1 EDGRILVLES
11 GVLTL
16 RTADVFDSGLYHC
29 ISSNHKDAD
38 VLTFRITVVDP
49 HVGRSGVNG
58 AQLPAALG
66 STLHLPCTA
75 TAAPDP
81 AVTWVLPEHTI
92 LRQSAGNKHI
102 FANGTLR
109 IQGVTQR
116 DVGYFR
122 CLAANRFGVD
132 LLVFQVL
139 VRQDETALKKKH
151 GALGE
156 WEEGSGN
163 ELLRSAAAQ
172 RQPSGTAGTL
182 RALGEPAA
190 PAASSQSTHQSS
202 SHGKMPHWPHTD
214 RTGRRFRGHRRQFV
228 SSGRR
233 VDPQRW
239 AALLEKAKRNSTVA
253 GKRGE
258 AATEPPIQAHKLSEV
273 PEDEEETSGDL
284 VSPEEEFMIPAT
296 ERSPVSALGRATEP
310 TIPAGPKETGNPPPA
325 WSTSLL
331 LTEPITPLPSPL
343 PHPGAPATKRSQTL
357 PKPSDSWERS
367 DLSQI
372 SANGVK
378 QPTVPSGTATLF
390 PAGQKSIYSGES
402 NNQHLKS
409 ASMTPTTE
417 ATGTS
422 KAVTPQNTADKL
434 HIFTESIDNVSTKTD
449 HQVPVA
455 TVNAPS
461 SEFGPIYFHSTQ
473 KGGTPH
479 PPASTFTTHQQ
490 IEVIQDVPTHPAQL
504 QQHYGRRRKISGRR
518 RIVRPGRVPG
528 MKEPRY
534 NFGRPGSARGSTAVA
549 TGVQLNMNY
558 ASNVPTLCNSSS
570 SINPFSP
577 DTPQSSPSTMKMPL
591 EHPMGTH
598 QNTAF
603 LREEEKKHGA
613 RQKAAAT
620 VVSVTAEDTATTAAS
635 GSGVTGLKPTVTL
648 VVTPQ
653 TNTRATK
660 SKILRAGGRRGQR
673 RKRPPK
679 TPAPQRVAAAQST
692 AGTPAAQSTAAT
704 PAVSTVISAVSTA
717 SPAAQSTAAT
727 PAASTGTPAAQST
740 AATPAAQSTDISA
753 ASTGTPAVSTATPAA
768 STVISAVSTATLAAQ
783 STAATPAA
791 STATLAAQSTAATP
805 TVTAPASPAVPP
817 SLAPANPLPGSSSAV
832 SRTKAAALGVPE
844 SPEVPRHRPTAAT
857 QTAAT
862 PGTWRNTPSA
872 TPLPGSV
879 TAQSPPMAL
888 QATPGSQRN
897 TQLPMA
903 PAASP
908 AQTPTMGL
916 QTSPWPDEPPGATSA
931 PPAAASATPGPG
943 PAQHT
948 RASAGAGGKPHLGL
962 EEGAVQEQQ
971 GAVPTLPARAV
982 PGAPA
987 AVTAPS
993 TQHPSPLP

>member
-1 EDGRILVLES
+1 EDGRIIVLKS

-29 ISSNHKDAD
+29 ISTNHEDAD
-38 VLTFRITVVDP
+38 ALAFRITVVDP
-49 HVGRSGVNG
+49 QVEHGGVNG
-58 AQLPAALG
+58 ARLWAALG
-66 STLHLPCTA
+66 STLQLPCTS
-75 TAAPDP
+75 TAAPD
-81 AVTWVLPEHTI
+81 ASVTWVLPEHTI

-122 CLAANRFGVD
+122 CVAANRYGAD

-139 VRQDETALKKKH
+139 VRQDETALRKKH

-172 RQPSGTAGTL
+172 RHPSGTAATL
-182 RALGEPAA
+182 RADGEPAA
-190 PAASSQSTHQSS
+190 AAGGSQGAQGARRRS
-202 SHGKMPHWPHTD
+202 SHGKAPHRPHGD

-239 AALLEKAKRNSTVA
+239 AALLEKTKRNSAVTD
-253 GKRGE
+253 KQGE
-258 AATEPPIQAHKLSEV
+258 AATERPIQVHKLSEV

-296 ERSPVSALGRATEP
+296 ERSPVSALGRATEL
-310 TIPAGPKETGNPPPA
+310 TIAAGPEETTHPPPA

-331 LTEPITPLPSPL
+331 PTEPLTPLPSPL
-343 PHPGAPATKRSQTL
+343 PHSVVPASNGPQTL
-357 PKPSDSWERS
+357 PKPTDSWQRS

-390 PAGQKSIYSGES
+390 LAGQKSTYSGES
-402 NNQHLKS
+402 NNQHLNP
-409 ASMTPTTE
+409 ASMTPMTE
-417 ATGTS
+417 ATGTR
-422 KAVTPQNTADKL
+422 KAVTPQNIADKL

-449 HQVPVA
+449 HQVPVV

-473 KGGTPH
+473 KGGTPN
-479 PPASTFTTHQQ
+479 PPLASTFATHQQ
-490 IEVIQDVPTHPAQL
+490 IQVIQDVPTHPPQL
-504 QQHYGRRRKISGRR
+504 QQHHGRRRKISGQR
-518 RIVRPGRVPG
+518 RIVRPARIPG
-528 MKEPRY
+528 MKEHRY
-534 NFGRPGSARGSTAVA
+534 NFGKPGSARSTAVA
-549 TGVQLNMNY
+549 TGVQLNMNSV
-558 ASNVPTLCNSSS
+558 SNAPALNNLSS

-577 DTPQSSPSTMKMPL
+577 ETPQSSPSTMKVPL
-591 EHPMGTH
+591 QHPVGTQ

-603 LREEEKKHGA
+603 LREQEKKHGA

-620 VVSVTAEDTATTAAS
+620 VMSVTAEDTATTATS
-635 GSGVTGLKPTVTL
+635 EWGVMGLKPTVTL
-648 VVTPQ
+648 VITPQ
-653 TNTRATK
+653 TNARVTK
-660 SKILRAGGRRGQR
+660 SRTLRVGGRRGQR

-692 AGTPAAQSTAAT
+692 AATPAASTAT
-704 PAVSTVISAVSTA
+704 PAAL
-717 SPAAQSTAAT
+717 STAAT
-727 PAASTGTPAAQST
+727 PAASTATPAALSTAATPAASTATPAALSTAATPAASTATPAALSTAATPAAQST
-740 AATPAAQSTDISA
+740 AATPAAQST
-753 ASTGTPAVSTATPAA
+753 
-768 STVISAVSTATLAAQ
+768 
-783 STAATPAA
+783 AATPAA
-791 STATLAAQSTAATP
+791 STATP
-805 TVTAPASPAVPP
+805 TVAAPTSPAVPP
-817 SLAPANPLPGSSSAV
+817 SLAPAKPLPGSVSAA
-832 SRTKAAALGVPE
+832 SRTKTPALGVPE
-844 SPEVPRHRPTAAT
+844 SPEAPQHRPTAAT

-862 PGTWRNTPSA
+862 PGTWRNSPSA

-879 TAQSPPMAL
+879 TAQSPPVAL
-888 QATPGSQRN
+888 QTTPDSQRS
-897 TQLPMA
+897 TQPAMS

-908 AQTPTMGL
+908 AQSPSVGL
-916 QTSPWPDEPPGATSA
+916 QTSPWLDEPPGATTA
-931 PPAAASATPGPG
+931 QPAAVSATPGPA

-948 RASAGAGGKPHLGL
+948 SATARAGEKPCLKTG
-962 EEGAVQEQQ
+962 EGAAQEKQAAQ
-971 GAVPTLPARAV
+971 PRPPARAV
-982 PGAPA
+982 PGVPA
-987 AVTAPS
+987 AVPAAS
-993 TQHPSPLP
+993 TQHPSPLPALTAAVPAAPPRAPWP